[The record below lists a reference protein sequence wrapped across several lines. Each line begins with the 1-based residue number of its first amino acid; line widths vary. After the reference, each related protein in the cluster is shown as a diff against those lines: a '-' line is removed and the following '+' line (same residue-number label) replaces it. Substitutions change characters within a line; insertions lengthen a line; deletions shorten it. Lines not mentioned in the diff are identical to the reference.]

1 VPNQKVSRDFN
12 RKKPSNSSNII
23 IMISPVRCAECQC
36 VQQDCINVDVESC
49 ILCTK
54 DVCCC
59 DNIHSRNPSLK
70 KPLAMARIIT
80 TREPDICCASGSCEN
95 NNYNASDVLQRKVTT
110 ISSLSSSL
118 WSGLSQFLRNIKG
131 LYAAALGIEILC
143 IAAAEI
149 GENTGLYL
157 FGFNLVGI
165 PIAYAMGYVLAGFT
179 TFAAILGRYNYASN
193 NGKIDSCCSSVLE
206 QGAGSGFIPNLKTTF
221 KNFVMGITKL
231 PHLHKQPNLKFI
243 LKSSAYILVT
253 AESACILTAE
263 TVDLIFYQYSIFL
276 AAPLALLAGAFTVV
290 AAEAYRKMIK
300 QKAV

>member
-1 VPNQKVSRDFN
+1 MK
-12 RKKPSNSSNII
+12 I
-23 IMISPVRCAECQC
+23 RCAECQC
-36 VQQDCINVDVESC
+36 IQQDCTKVDVERC
-49 ILCTK
+49 ILCTR

-59 DNIHSRNPSLK
+59 ATIHDRKPSPK
-70 KPLAMARIIT
+70 KPLVLAKGIEM
-80 TREPDICCASGSCEN
+80 TREPDNCCASGSCK
-95 NNYNASDVLQRKVTT
+95 NNYDSNTLQHDLTT
-110 ISSLSSSL
+110 LLSSSSSSST
-118 WSGLSQFLRNIKG
+118 SGLSQFLRHVKG

-143 IAAAEI
+143 ISAAEI

-165 PIAYAMGYVLAGFT
+165 PIAYAMGYALAGFT

-193 NGKIDSCCSSVLE
+193 NGKIDSCCSVLE
-206 QGAGSGFIPNLKTTF
+206 QGAGSGFIPNLKVTF

-231 PHLHKQPNLKFI
+231 PLLHKQPNLKYV

-276 AAPLALLAGAFTVV
+276 AVPLALLAGAFTVI
-290 AAEAYRKMIK
+290 APEAYKKIK
-300 QKAV
+300 QKAA